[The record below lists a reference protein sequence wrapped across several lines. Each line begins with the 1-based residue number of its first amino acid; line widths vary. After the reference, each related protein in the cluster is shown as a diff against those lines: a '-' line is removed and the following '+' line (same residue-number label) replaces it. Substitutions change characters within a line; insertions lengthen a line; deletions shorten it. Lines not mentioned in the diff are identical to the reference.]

1 MAEAKREMY
10 KIEIGIHASPALLYN
25 YISTPEGLSEWF
37 AEEVNPLKNQRFEF
51 TWDGT
56 KQIANVLKL
65 VPNKLVKFQWTEGSP
80 EEYFEIEIIK
90 DEMTNDV
97 ALVITD
103 FTDSHDKRENM
114 MVWESQV
121 HVLRE
126 NIGA

>member
-1 MAEAKREMY
+1 MVEAKREMY
-10 KIEIGIHASPALLYN
+10 KIEIAIHASPALLYN

-51 TWDGT
+51 TWEGT

-65 VPNKLVKFQWTEGSP
+65 VPNKLVKFQWADGSP
-80 EEYFEIEIIK
+80 DEFFEIEIIK

-103 FTDSHDKRENM
+103 FSDSAEKDENI

>member
-1 MAEAKREMY
+1 MAQAKREMY
-10 KIEIGIHASPALLYN
+10 KLEIGIHASPALLYN

-51 TWDGT
+51 TWEGA
-56 KQIANVLKL
+56 KQIANVIKQI
-65 VPNKLVKFQWTEGSP
+65 PNKLVKYQWAEGSP
-80 EEYFEIEIIK
+80 DEFFEIEIIK

-103 FTDSHDKRENM
+103 FTDSHEKSENI
-114 MVWESQV
+114 MVWESQI